1 MSFGNDL
8 LVCFDRISGRM
19 ISEMKLLIREK
30 KGISIIQRYVSKS
43 DNTSYTQMTRKL
55 YRCEECELSDNMPIT
70 HPTRKHCRTTDFFS
84 VIYGCGKILIK
95 SGYLSGRFISIL
107 WVLLVLSN
115 KDYKE

>member
-43 DNTSYTQMTRKL
+43 DNTSYTQMTSNL
-55 YRCEECELSDNMPIT
+55 YRCELSNNMLIT
-70 HPTRKHCRTTDFFS
+70 HPTRKHCRTTGFFS
-84 VIYGCGKILIK
+84 VIYNRRLKTIVFFLPYKSLYFKGQATMLMLIF
-95 SGYLSGRFISIL
+95 RA
-107 WVLLVLSN
+107 
-115 KDYKE
+115 

>member
-43 DNTSYTQMTRKL
+43 DNTSYTQMTSKL
-55 YRCEECELSDNMPIT
+55 YRCELSNNMPIT

-95 SGYLSGRFISIL
+95 SGYLHF
-107 WVLLVLSN
+107 
-115 KDYKE
+115 